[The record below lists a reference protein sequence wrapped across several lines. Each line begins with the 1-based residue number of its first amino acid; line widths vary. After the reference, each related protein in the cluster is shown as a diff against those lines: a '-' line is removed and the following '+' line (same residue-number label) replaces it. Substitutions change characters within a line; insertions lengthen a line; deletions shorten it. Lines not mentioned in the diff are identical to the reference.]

1 MLSVVGHVYEFFD
14 RTVVDPLWGLSW
26 ASILEH
32 HHSKWLHSKKMVRG
46 EYLGTSLRE
55 LIGFAIDPE
64 PPDPEIDDILSQ
76 MTVRETIRRSSPQLW
91 VMSILMNELI
101 TKPKTA
107 LFSVE
112 LEDVSGLIAVA
123 TRAFLE
129 RRITAMTLWSVAKL
143 HSSGLSNWLRLDPDQ
158 VKAVDAA
165 LPWDHMNDPIYSWQG
180 EEACTQGEWT
190 NCLGVALTRRFAN
203 FVTNAHLQDWPAAPL
218 KEDPRPT
225 QRRFTDFPDCV
236 DLAKRLERR
245 FAALKRPSVTRMWE

>member
-26 ASILEH
+26 ASVLEH
-32 HHSKWLHSKKMVRG
+32 HHSKWFRSKKMVRG

-64 PPDPEIDDILSQ
+64 PSDPEIDNILSR
-76 MTVRETIRRSSPQLW
+76 MTVRATIRRSNPQFW
-91 VMSILMNELI
+91 VISVLMDELVS
-101 TKPKTA
+101 KPKTA
-107 LFSVE
+107 FFSVE

-143 HSSGLSNWLRLDPDQ
+143 HSSSPSDWLRLDPEQ
-158 VKAVDAA
+158 MKAVDAA
-165 LPWDHMNDPIYSWQG
+165 LPRDHMNNPIYSWQG
-180 EEACTQGEWT
+180 KEACTQGEWT
-190 NCLGVALTRRFAN
+190 NCLGVALTRRFAG

-218 KEDPRPT
+218 KEDARQT
-225 QRRFTDFPDCV
+225 RRRFADFPDCV